1 MKSAYKKPRTHNGTL
16 RTPVEFYETKTAK
29 GLDVREKVAN
39 KLFTCFAEIYN
50 PSIKDIE
57 ISRDKSVK
65 ASLTIKIRDP
75 QSDYYVDNKHQVKVF
90 DNRTKN
96 RTWDIID
103 IRPDFDNRDF
113 IVIVLGVTKNV

>member
-1 MKSAYKKPRTHNGTL
+1 MKIPYKKPRTHNGTL

-29 GLDVREKVAN
+29 GLDVREKVSN
-39 KLFTCFAEIYN
+39 KLFTCFAEVYN

-75 QSDYYVDNKHQVKVF
+75 QTDYYVDNKHQVKVF
-90 DNRTKN
+90 DARTKN
-96 RTWDIID
+96 RMWDIID
-103 IRPDFDNRDF
+103 IRPDFEHKDF
-113 IVIVLGVTKNV
+113 IVIVLGVIKNV

>member
-1 MKSAYKKPRTHNGTL
+1 MSFTRLKPL
-16 RTPVEFYETKTAK
+16 RV
-29 GLDVREKVAN
+29 DVREKVAN
-39 KLFTCFAEIYN
+39 KLFTCFAEVYN

-103 IRPDFDNRDF
+103 IRPDFENRDF
-113 IVIVLGVTKNV
+113 IATFSRTSKPLAVLVS